1 MDDPGIQPQPSLDDI
16 GRIWSQGDRIRFDG
30 FMHACLYDPRHGFY
44 ASGGRAGARA
54 GDFITS
60 PEVGPLFGAVVA
72 GVVDHWWDAAG
83 QPGEFT
89 VAECG
94 AGPGTLGAAVRM
106 ANPRCAAHLRWVMVE
121 RTAAQRQHHV
131 ERLGAIP
138 VGADPVGAPTTRADL
153 DMIAEPGMP
162 TPDGRVR
169 LLSTDTLPTTADAV
183 VANELLDNIP
193 VRIVERTTD
202 GWAELWVG
210 IGPDGEAVGELQ
222 PLDVPDGDVAA
233 VVDGPGA
240 SVAIGQRIPVQSGA
254 MAWLSQAL
262 EVVGERGQVLVF
274 DYADT
279 TASMG
284 ERGMEAWL
292 RTYAAHGR
300 GGPPFD
306 APGSQDVTCDIAVDQ
321 LALVRR
327 PDTDL
332 SQADY
337 LGAMGIGELVAEGRR
352 IWSER
357 AGIGDL
363 AAVAARSRVTEAD
376 ALTDPDGLGAHRALV
391 WGPAATSES

>member
-1 MDDPGIQPQPSLDDI
+1 VDDPGIPSQPSLDDI
-16 GRIWSQGDRIRFDG
+16 GRIWSQGGRIRFDG
-30 FMHACLYDPRHGFY
+30 FMHACLYDPHYGFY
-44 ASGGRAGARA
+44 ATGGRAGARA

-83 QPGEFT
+83 QPGVFT

-94 AGPGTLGAAVRM
+94 AGPGTLGAAVRL

-121 RTAAQRQHHV
+121 RTAAQRQRHV
-131 ERLGAIP
+131 ERLGAVP
-138 VGADPVGAPTTRADL
+138 VDPRTAAADHDPVAATGGPS
-153 DMIAEPGMP
+153 
-162 TPDGRVR
+162 PDGRVR
-169 LLSTDTLPTTADAV
+169 LFSANTLPAATDAV

-193 VRIVERTTD
+193 VRIVERTAD

-210 IGPDGEAVGELQ
+210 AGPDGMATGVLE
-222 PLDVPDGDVAA
+222 PLDRPDGEVAA

-240 SVAIGQRIPVQSGA
+240 LVAVGQRIPVQSGA
-254 MAWLSQAL
+254 MAWLA
-262 EVVGERGQVLVF
+262 EVLDLVGEGGQVLVF

-279 TASMG
+279 TASMA

-300 GGPPFD
+300 GGSPFA
-306 APGSQDVTCDIAVDQ
+306 APGSQDVTCDVAVDQ
-321 LALVRR
+321 LALVRP

-332 SQADY
+332 SQAAY
-337 LGAMGIGELVAEGRR
+337 LGAMGIGELVEEGRR

-363 AAVAARSRVTEAD
+363 AAVAARSRVTEAE
-376 ALTDPDGLGAHRALV
+376 ALTDPDGLGAHRALL
-391 WGPAATSES
+391 WGPAATSGS